1 MIDELL
7 LNKEEYSL
15 TKRQPSMGKYFFY
28 KILFNFS
35 HIANNLNQLSMH
47 QILKIILKIT
57 KNRKILFQKWFSSS
71 FEKSSPMHSWSQ
83 VYVQIPACRATPVA
97 SLTSAVFSSPL
108 PARPPPSQLV
118 YSSIVARC
126 KVTVGQVWHYLP
138 TLKLLPTL
146 NILPSTSQTHVS
158 RIVPLTNNL
167 REDMVL
173 HYSMKNFLKI
183 NYFTK

>member
-15 TKRQPSMGKYFFY
+15 TKCQPSMGKYFFY

-97 SLTSAVFSSPL
+97 SLTSAVFSSPPSLLAL
-108 PARPPPSQLV
+108 PRLSLCIHQLQQDV
-118 YSSIVARC
+118 RSLQARC
-126 KVTVGQVWHYLP
+126 GIIYQH
-138 TLKLLPTL
+138 
-146 NILPSTSQTHVS
+146 
-158 RIVPLTNNL
+158 
-167 REDMVL
+167 
-173 HYSMKNFLKI
+173 
-183 NYFTK
+183 